1 VSDSLVIIP
10 TFNEKE
16 NIERIIRTVFSLP
29 KDFHILII
37 EDNSPDGTAAIVS
50 RLMTEFPGQL
60 FMEQRKGKLGLGT
73 AYIHGFH
80 WAIDRKYDYIFE
92 MDADFSHNPADLVR
106 LYNEAKSKGADLVI
120 GSRYVTGVNVVN
132 WPIGRVLMSYYA
144 SAYVR
149 FITRMKIWDTTAG
162 FKCYARPVLEA
173 IDFDNI
179 HFTGYAFQIEMKFL
193 AWKLGFKIVEIP
205 IIFTDRTLGESKMSK
220 GIFKE
225 AVFGVIKLR
234 IQSLFKK
241 YKRKNA

>member
-10 TFNEKE
+10 TYNEKE

-29 KDFHILII
+29 KDFHVLII
-37 EDNSPDGTAAIVS
+37 EDNSPDGTAQIVA
-50 RLMTEFPGQL
+50 RLIGEFPGKL

-92 MDADFSHNPADLVR
+92 MDADFSHNPEDLLR
-106 LYNEAKSKGADLVI
+106 LYDAAKNKGADLVI
-120 GSRYVTGVNVVN
+120 GSRYITGVNVVN

-149 FITRMKIWDTTAG
+149 FITGMKIWDTTAG
-162 FKCYARPVLEA
+162 FKCYTRPVLEA
-173 IDFDNI
+173 IDFDNV

-193 AWKLGFKIVEIP
+193 AWKLGFKIVEVP
-205 IIFTDRTLGESKMSK
+205 IIFTDRTQGESKMSK

-225 AVFGVIKLR
+225 AVFGVITLR
-234 IQSLFKK
+234 FKSLFKK
-241 YKRKNA
+241 YRRKNA